1 LKGIKSNKENFDKYF
16 NMVDINRDKTIEFI
30 EFVRFSD
37 EVNRNEIVP
46 LIVKELSLRGL
57 L

>member
-37 EVNRNEIVP
+37 EVNKNEIVP